1 MNLRS
6 KVNFSHNKFNY
17 YMGGMG
23 DVRIPLISWKRG
35 VIKFDLCCKRGKKI
49 YKQLFKNEF
58 YAKEEEYDKY
68 LFYKLKELLIML
80 ERTIE
85 HGYIFFANFTKNQAI
100 HSLIFTGLFL
110 GSKFVNYLSP

>member
-85 HGYIFFANFTKNQAI
+85 HGYITGFDNNIPVLQIKLTKNYWVEA
-100 HSLIFTGLFL
+100 
-110 GSKFVNYLSP
+110 V